1 MANMLVRVEGFSC
14 TLVSFVFDSMCT
26 YIFLWDSNLA
36 FLCVFGY
43 LLLPIG
49 ILFCLMFFFNFY
61 LTLSL
66 LDDYKWH

>member
-1 MANMLVRVEGFSC
+1 MANMLVRVDIFSR
-14 TLVSFVFDSMCT
+14 TLVSFVFDSYCM
-26 YIFLWDSNLA
+26 YIFSWGSNLA

-43 LLLPIG
+43 FLLPIG

-66 LDDYKWH
+66 LDD

>member
-1 MANMLVRVEGFSC
+1 MLVRVDGFSRI
-14 TLVSFVFDSMCT
+14 LVSFLFDSRHM
-26 YIFLWDSNLA
+26 YSFLWDSNLA

-66 LDDYKWH
+66 LDD